1 MTCVTSS
8 RQQRGGHWPI
18 ARGCAQVGRCPARF
32 NRHLRGKGGGQRRTG
47 WTEATKPQAAAGSFG
62 VTDQQ
67 DSLSE
72 SWWGQVETSWEMD
85 VQKYGSRLVQIREG
99 GSRWPSEKRWWPQRL
114 RRKRVKIT
122 CRTLLDPD
130 QIITGSCYTILYVV
144 SRWRLRCIVQ
154 ETLKQHANN
163 TETIKTLNPPKNPEH
178 DRQQLPWAHASY
190 ILRFILTPSDRNDVL
205 CVQRRLSSP

>member
-32 NRHLRGKGGGQRRTG
+32 NRHLRGKGGGQGTTG
-47 WTEATKPQAAAGSFG
+47 WTEATKPPGCSRELWCDRPAGLFVRELMG
-62 VTDQQ
+62 AGRDF
-67 DSLSE
+67 LGNGCSE
-72 SWWGQVETSWEMD
+72 VR
-85 VQKYGSRLVQIREG
+85 SRLLQIREG